1 MSQTERAIY
10 QHQGLWIR
18 SDWPLPGPISPEPVD
33 RVDVQIQLGSVA
45 HELPGACLRGGLVQ
59 AARFKFQLNM
69 PGVARYRA
77 EQGKRLLIEPVAGA
91 CERDV
96 SLFLFHSVLPALL
109 IQRGYLVLSA
119 CAVELPDGVAL
130 LCGHTASGKS
140 ALAATLHQRGLR
152 VLGDDVVSLSV
163 HRNQVQLRPGLPWL
177 TVWGDVAA
185 VLGLKF
191 SDDQRSRV
199 SSTSSSDRFQLELPS
214 RHSGMLPIKRLVYLE
229 RDNDD
234 SEESD
239 SLSESEPGHR
249 LLHHCLHQRFAMA
262 MQTGGA
268 APVLAQSLSEQCR
281 QQVLRSSSAALTR
294 LRLEELADRVLA
306 DE

>member
-1 MSQTERAIY
+1 MFQTERLIY
-10 QHQGLWIR
+10 QHQGLRIR
-18 SDWPLPGPISPEPVD
+18 SDWPLPGPISPEATD
-33 RVDVQIQLGSVA
+33 RADVEILLGSFA
-45 HELPGACLRGGLVQ
+45 QELPEASLRSGLVQ
-59 AARFKFQLNM
+59 AARFRFQLDM

-77 EQGKRLLIEPVAGA
+77 EQGKRLVIEPVSAA
-91 CERDV
+91 CRRDV
-96 SLFLFHSVLPALL
+96 GLFLFHSALPALL

-119 CAVELPDGVAL
+119 CAVELPDGVTL

-185 VLGLKF
+185 VLGLEF

-199 SSTSSSDRFQLELPS
+199 SSPSSSDRFQLELPS
-214 RHSGMLPIKRLVYLE
+214 PHSGLLPVKRLVYLE
-229 RDNDD
+229 RDNED
-234 SEESD
+234 SEEKD
-239 SLSESEPGHR
+239 ILSKKEPGNR
-249 LLHHCLHQRFAMA
+249 LLHYCLHQRFALA

-268 APVLAQSLSEQCR
+268 APILAQSLSEQCR

-294 LRLEELADRVLA
+294 DRLEELADRVLA